1 MIYIIGYMGVGKSTI
16 GKILSKEINIPF
28 IDTDDYIENIT
39 GKTINEIFNKHGE
52 IYFRKLEKKII
63 SEIKGNNIVAC
74 GGGLPINNIEYI
86 NKNGTS
92 IYLQASNK
100 FLYNRLKGIKKNR
113 PLIKYKNNEEL
124 RDYIQKQMFL
134 REHVYK
140 KAKHII
146 NIENKNKLDILREI
160 NTLITLI

>member
-16 GKILSKEINIPF
+16 GDILSKEINIPF
-28 IDTDDYIENIT
+28 IDTDNYIENTT
-39 GKTINEIFNKHGE
+39 GKTISKIFKKHGE
-52 IYFRKLEKKII
+52 IYFRELEKKVI
-63 SEIKGNNIVAC
+63 SEIKGNKIVAC

-100 FLYNRLKGIKKNR
+100 FLYNRLKKIKKNR

-124 RDYIQKQMFL
+124 RDYIQKQMLL
-134 REHVYK
+134 REHIYA
-140 KAKHII
+140 KAKYVI
-146 NIENKNKLDILREI
+146 NIENKNKIDILREI
-160 NTLITLI
+160 NTLISFS